1 MSLSEADRKSVVA
14 YRLER
19 AEATFAEALGVAE
32 RGWYN
37 LSANRLYYAVYY
49 AASALPVSKGLPTRS
64 HAGVRSLLQLH
75 FVKTGV
81 LTLEEGALVGMLF
94 NLRQSGDYED
104 FKQVTKE
111 QIDELAPMTALLVD
125 NSRPSY
131 KTGKRTFREINNNK
145 V

>member
-1 MSLSEADRKSVVA
+1 MSLDEEDRKSVVS

-19 AEATFAEALGVAE
+19 AEATLAEAQGVAE

-49 AASALPVSKGLPTRS
+49 AASALLISKGLPVRS
-64 HAGVRSLLQLH
+64 HAGVKSMLHLH

-81 LTLEEGALVGMLF
+81 LTLEDGALVGMLF

-104 FKQVTKE
+104 FKQVTKL
-111 QIDELAPMTALLVD
+111 QIEELTPMAVRLVGKI
-125 NSRPSY
+125 
-131 KTGKRTFREINNNK
+131 KTLIPTR
-145 V
+145 